1 MKNFYIDG
9 SSKGLTMGYGIVE
22 VDEIGFMKLHEGYSI
37 HPNSTSNMAE
47 LFALEETLKLI
58 SNMGTKTSYTIIL
71 DQYRILRLFDYT
83 LDYDTVSYKTGLP
96 VEDGAYVA
104 RIRELFSNIIANLY
118 PYGTIELKKIVN
130 DTTPEEVIYENTA
143 HKLSR
148 NYFGKVDTL
157 FLEENTPLKE
167 DTQGAKLKIN
177 RITKSKDIGFSISHN
192 GNINIDVIRDTDG
205 WYSQYQGLEV
215 VKAKSVANVILI
227 TMDQISRELKEEKV
241 NQVGFFSET
250 NMYRSIQSSL
260 SYENCPDDLR
270 EKAHMVM
277 DLISEKKVRLVTKK
291 D

>member
-37 HPNSTSNMAE
+37 HPNSSSNMAE

-58 SNMGTKTSYTIIL
+58 ANMGTKTSYTIIL

-83 LDYDTVSYKTGLP
+83 LEYDTVSYKTGLP

-118 PYGTIELKKIVN
+118 PYGTIQLKKIVT
-130 DTTPEEVIYENTA
+130 DSTPEEIIYENTA

-148 NYFGKVDTL
+148 NYFAHIDSL
-157 FLEENTPLKE
+157 FLEEDTPLKE
-167 DTQGAKLKIN
+167 DNQGAKLKIN
-177 RITKSKDIGFSISHN
+177 RITKSKEVGFTVSQN
-192 GNINIDVIRDTDG
+192 GNINIDVTRDAEY
-205 WYSQYQGLEV
+205 WYAKYNGMDV
-215 VKAKSVANVILI
+215 VRGKSIANVVLI
-227 TMDQISRELKEEKV
+227 TLDQINRELKEQNI
-241 NQVGFFSET
+241 NQIGFFSET
-250 NMYRSIQSSL
+250 NMYRSIQGSI
-260 SYENCPDDLR
+260 SYENCPEDLR
-270 EKAHMVM
+270 EKANMVM
-277 DLISEKKVRLVTKK
+277 DLISEKKIRLVTKK